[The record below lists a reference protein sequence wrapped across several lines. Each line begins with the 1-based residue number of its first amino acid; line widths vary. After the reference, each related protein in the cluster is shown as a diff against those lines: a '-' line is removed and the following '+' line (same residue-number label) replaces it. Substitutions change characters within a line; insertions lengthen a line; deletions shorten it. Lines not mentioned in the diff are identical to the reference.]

1 MNHIYHIIAEVEN
14 TRITVETNEIDIAVD
29 SLMQYAEQGIEV
41 MVIDGITGEILVR
54 QNSDENWI
62 VEEWSLIILGWL
74 CQNTWG

>member
-1 MNHIYHIIAEVEN
+1 MNYIYHIIAEVEHS
-14 TRITVETNEIDIAVD
+14 RITVETNEIDVAVS

-41 MVIDGITGEILVR
+41 MVIDGVTGEILVR